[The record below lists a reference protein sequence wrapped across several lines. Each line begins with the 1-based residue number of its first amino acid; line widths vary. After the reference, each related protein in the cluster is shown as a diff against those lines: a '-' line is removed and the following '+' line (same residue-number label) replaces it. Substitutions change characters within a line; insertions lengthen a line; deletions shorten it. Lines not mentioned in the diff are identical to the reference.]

1 MSESGVLLTVL
12 GFDLLLSFMLL
23 YEMAPMKM
31 QTHEA
36 TDLTGCSV
44 LLLPRI
50 DVPGSI
56 KYSPFLIVVF
66 SSKFFPPLDI
76 AREVVW
82 QYSNSSACSFSV
94 IEDLFLRLMQY
105 AHAYQCSFYG
115 KMMDVLTLLEF
126 CSQRDNLD
134 KFSM

>member
-1 MSESGVLLTVL
+1 MLESGVLLTVL

-36 TDLTGCSV
+36 TDLTLTGCSV

-50 DVPGSI
+50 DVPGPI
-56 KYSPFLIVVF
+56 KYSFLIVVF
-66 SSKFFPPLDI
+66 FSEFFPPLDI

-82 QYSNSSACSFSV
+82 QHSNSSVSSSSLT
-94 IEDLFLRLMQY
+94 EDLFLRLMQY
-105 AHAYQCSFYG
+105 AQAYQCSFYG
-115 KMMDVLTLLEF
+115 KIRVL
-126 CSQRDNLD
+126 
-134 KFSM
+134 FSKR